1 MDVGGRPGICLE
13 SGEIVNID
21 PYLPLGESGT
31 LIWIQGDVDKVER
44 EV

>member
-1 MDVGGRPGICLE
+1 MDIGGRPSMRLE
-13 SGEIVNID
+13 SEEIVNID
-21 PYLPLGESGT
+21 SYLPSGESGT

>member
-1 MDVGGRPGICLE
+1 MDIGGRPGMRLE

-31 LIWIQGDVDKVER
+31 LIWIQGDVDEVER